1 MVGRNPRQI
10 IGFDVAA
17 DKSPERIQSIVDNS
31 PDAEC
36 YCSDGWRGYVD
47 VVYPGKHIR
56 NVRDKSNIA
65 NSL

>member
-10 IGFDVAA
+10 IGFDVAV

-36 YCSDGWRGYVD
+36 YCSDGWRGIVKYTQ
-47 VVYPGKHIR
+47 
-56 NVRDKSNIA
+56 
-65 NSL
+65 NSIVAGILSCIVNSR